1 MLLPLLMTQLRR
13 RIVAVALGAGVVAC
27 SRSDATPKTGASAS
41 ATPAAAAVTQ
51 AADGNVGL
59 SASAAPRDSV
69 TDRADRGR
77 IAGSE
82 NAKIWVIM
90 VSDFQCPFCKQW
102 HDESFQTVLQNY
114 AEKGK
119 IRLAF
124 INFPL
129 NIHPNAVPA
138 SEAAMCASVQ
148 NKFWPMHEAL
158 FAAQQQWAALPNP
171 AARLESIAATIPAM
185 DMAAWKTCMTR
196 HSTLALVQADH
207 DRWRT
212 VGVGSTP
219 AFSVNGKLL
228 TNPDGSSPGAG
239 ADVVGAIEAA
249 LKAQR

>member
-1 MLLPLLMTQLRR
+1 MTQLRR
-13 RIVAVALGAGVVAC
+13 RIVAAAALGAGVLAC
-27 SRSDATPKTGASAS
+27 SRTDATPKTPAGSVA
-41 ATPAAAAVTQ
+41 ATPAAATVTQ

-59 SASAAPRDSV
+59 PAGAAPRDSI

-77 IAGSE
+77 IAGPES
-82 NAKIWVIM
+82 AKIWVIM

-102 HDESFQTVLQNY
+102 HDASFQKVLTDY
-114 AEKGK
+114 ADKGK

-138 SEAAMCASVQ
+138 AEAAMCASVQ

-158 FAAQQQWAALPNP
+158 FASQPQWAALPDP
-171 AARLESIAATIPAM
+171 SAKLAGVAATIPGL
-185 DMAAWKTCMTR
+185 DVAAWKTCVSK
-196 HSTLALVQADH
+196 HSTLALIEADH
-207 DRWRT
+207 DRWRS
-212 VGVGSTP
+212 VGVNSTP
-219 AFSVNGKLL
+219 AFSVNGKMV

-239 ADVVGAIEAA
+239 ADVIGAIEAA

>member
-1 MLLPLLMTQLRR
+1 MTQLRR
-13 RIVAVALGAGVVAC
+13 RFFALAAAAAAGGLVAC
-27 SRSDATPKTGASAS
+27 SRPDAASK
-41 ATPAAAAVTQ
+41 TPAATVATRPAA
-51 AADGNVGL
+51 ASSSDGSV
-59 SASAAPRDSV
+59 SAALATPGIRDSI

-77 IAGSE
+77 ITGDE

-102 HDESFQTVLQNY
+102 HDASFQTVLRDY

-148 NKFWPMHEAL
+148 DHFWPMHEAL
-158 FAAQQQWAALPNP
+158 FARQSEWAALPNP
-171 AARLESIAATIPAM
+171 SAKLESIAGTVPQL
-185 DMAAWKTCMTR
+185 DMAAWRTCMSK
-196 HSTLALVQADH
+196 HSTRPLIEADH
-207 DRWRT
+207 DRWRSA
-212 VGVGSTP
+212 GVGSTP

-228 TNPDGSSPGAG
+228 TNPDGSAPGAG

>member
-1 MLLPLLMTQLRR
+1 MLLSMPLRHRFL
-13 RIVAVALGAGVVAC
+13 AAALGAGLAAC
-27 SRSDATPKTGASAS
+27 SPSGSSTKAPEASAS
-41 ATPAAAAVTQ
+41 ARSS
-51 AADGNVGL
+51 DGTVGL
-59 SASAAPRDSV
+59 SDSAAPRDST

-77 IAGSE
+77 IIGAE

-102 HDESFQTVLQNY
+102 HDASFQAVLQY
-114 AEKGK
+114 AQKGQ

-129 NIHPNAVPA
+129 SIHPNAVPA
-138 SEAAMCASVQ
+138 AEAAMCAAVQ

-158 FAAQQQWAALPNP
+158 FAAQPQWAPLPNP
-171 AARLESIAATIPAM
+171 SSKLESVAASVGGI
-185 DMAAWKTCMTR
+185 DMNTWKTCVAKHATR
-196 HSTLALVQADH
+196 PLIEADH

-212 VGVGSTP
+212 AGVGATP
-219 AFSVNGKLL
+219 AFSVNGKLV

>member
-1 MLLPLLMTQLRR
+1 MTQLRR
-13 RIVAVALGAGVVAC
+13 RFVAAALGAGVLAC
-27 SRSDATPKTGASAS
+27 SRTDATPKTPDASVA
-41 ATPAAAAVTQ
+41 ATPAAATVQ
-51 AADGNVGL
+51 SADGSVGL
-59 SASAAPRDSV
+59 PATGATRDTI
-69 TDRADRGR
+69 TDLADRGR
-77 IAGSE
+77 IAGAE
-82 NAKIWVIM
+82 TAKVWVIM

-102 HDESFQTVLQNY
+102 HDASFQRVLTDY
-114 AEKGK
+114 ADKGK

-158 FAAQQQWAALPNP
+158 FLKQQEWAPQPNP
-171 AARLESIAATIPAM
+171 AAKLESIAASIPGM
-185 DMAAWKTCMTR
+185 DMTRWKTCMTR
-196 HSTLALVQADH
+196 HSTLPLVQADH